1 MTLLQIQELTKS
13 YGLQHVLD
21 GVNLTIADGQK
32 IGLIGRNGAGKST
45 LMRIIA
51 GKEAADAGEVRTF
64 DGCSIG
70 YLEQHA
76 EFPEDVSVEAY
87 LEEKSGK
94 PAWSCAKEAARFGL
108 KKEHLVKPCTALS
121 GGYRMRILLT
131 LLALADPELLLLDEP
146 TNHLDLQTQFFL
158 EAWLNEFRHACLIIS
173 HDRTFLK
180 NVCDRTI
187 ELERGKATTFPGDV
201 DTYQQYKEERDRMRD
216 RFNKNIEEQRSH
228 LEEFIIR
235 FRAKASKAT
244 QAQSKM
250 KQLRK
255 LHSIEID
262 PPLPTIRL
270 RIPQVEFRKTF
281 SIRTHEL
288 AIGYGEKRIASG
300 ITFEI
305 QRGER
310 IAIVGENGQ
319 GKSTLLKTLSEQI
332 PPLDGTFTL
341 ANRLKAAV
349 YAQHVTESLDPKLT
363 VMQHLEGASDMAVQ
377 RQDLLQLASDF
388 LFRED
393 DLDKPISVLSGGERS
408 RLCLAGL
415 LLGRP
420 DILLLDEPTNHLDME
435 TTEALAEALT
445 RWKGTVLFV
454 SHARTFVKALATGL
468 IEVRDGKAGIDPR
481 GYDEYVSD
489 TRRELM
495 PLDEVDFAEEERK
508 QEKRLRHERQ
518 QELKRLLKTTEKQLD
533 ESGKKRQRLL
543 DEYAKDPLSYSA
555 ERQRDLHQ
563 TETILAH
570 AEHEWLKLQEELQA
584 LEMTRLRED

>member
-1 MTLLQIQELTKS
+1 MTLLQIQGLTKS

-21 GVNLTIADGQK
+21 GVAFSVADGQK

-51 GKEAADAGEVRTF
+51 GKEMADQGEVLKF
-64 DGCSIG
+64 DGCTIG

-76 EFPEDVSVEAY
+76 EFPEDVTVEAY

-94 PAWSCAKEAARFGL
+94 PSWTCAKEASRFGL
-108 KKEHLVKPCTALS
+108 KKEHLSRPCNDLS

-131 LLALADPELLLLDEP
+131 LLALQDPALLLLDEP
-146 TNHLDLQTQFFL
+146 TNHLDLQTQFLL

-173 HDRTFLK
+173 HDRTFLR
-180 NVCDRTI
+180 NVCDRTV
-187 ELERGKATTFPGDV
+187 ELERGKATSFPGDV
-201 DTYQQYKEERDRMRD
+201 DTYQRYKEERDQMRE
-216 RFNKNIEEQRSH
+216 RFNKNVEEQRAH
-228 LEEFIIR
+228 LEEFITR

-255 LHSIEID
+255 LNTLEID

-281 SIRTHEL
+281 ALRTHEL
-288 AIGYGEKRIASG
+288 SIGYPDRIVASG

-310 IAIVGENGQ
+310 VAIVGENGQ

-332 PPLDGTFTL
+332 AALGGTFTL

-349 YAQHVTESLDPKLT
+349 YAQHVTESLDPSLT
-363 VMQHLEGASDMAVQ
+363 VMRHLELASDQAVV

-393 DLDKPISVLSGGERS
+393 DLDKPIGVLSGGERS

-445 RWKGTVLFV
+445 RWKGTALFV
-454 SHARTFVKALATGL
+454 SHSRTFVKTLATHL
-468 IEVRDGKAGIDPR
+468 LEVRNGKAGLDPR
-481 GYDEYVSD
+481 GYEEYVSD
-489 TRRELM
+489 TRREM
-495 PLDEVDFAEEERK
+495 VPMDETDFEEEARK
-508 QEKRLRHERQ
+508 QEKRDRHERT
-518 QELKRLLKTTEKQLD
+518 QELKRQLKTIEKQLD
-533 ESGKKRQRLL
+533 EYGKKRQSLL
-543 DEYAKDPLSYSA
+543 DAYLKDPTSYST
-555 ERQRDLHQ
+555 ERQKELHQ
-563 TETILAH
+563 AETILAH
-570 AEHEWLKLQEELQA
+570 TEHEWIRIQEELEKLANIQ
-584 LEMTRLRED
+584 EIS

>member
-1 MTLLQIQELTKS
+1 MTLLQIQGLTKS

-21 GVNLTIADGQK
+21 GVALTIADGQK

-51 GKEAADAGEVRTF
+51 NKEKADQGEVLFF

-76 EFPEDVSVEAY
+76 EFPEGVRVETY

-94 PAWSCAKEAARFGL
+94 PAWSCAKEASRFGL
-108 KKEHLVKPCTALS
+108 KKEHLAKHCNDLS

-131 LLALADPELLLLDEP
+131 LLALQDPALLLLDEP
-146 TNHLDLQTQFFL
+146 TNHLDLQTQFLL
-158 EAWLNEFRHACLIIS
+158 EAWLQEFRHACLIIS

-180 NVCDRTI
+180 NVCDRTV

-201 DTYQQYKEERDRMRD
+201 DTYQRYKEESDLMRI
-216 RFNKNIEEQRSH
+216 RFNKNIEEQRAH
-228 LEEFIIR
+228 LEEFITR

-250 KQLRK
+250 KLLNK
-255 LHSIEID
+255 LNTVDID

-270 RIPQVEFRKTF
+270 RIPQVEFRKSF
-281 SIRTHEL
+281 ALRTHEL
-288 AIGYGEKRIASG
+288 VIGYGETPVASG

-332 PPLDGTFTL
+332 PALGGTFTL
-341 ANRLKAAV
+341 ANRLKAVV
-349 YAQHVTESLDPKLT
+349 YAQHVTESLDPNIT
-363 VMQHLEGASDMAVQ
+363 VMRHLEFASDQAVV

-454 SHARTFVKALATGL
+454 SHARTFVKSLATRL
-468 IEVRDGKAGIDPR
+468 IEVRNGRAGFDPR
-481 GYDEYVSD
+481 SYDEYVVD
-489 TRRELM
+489 TRREM
-495 PLDEVDFAEEERK
+495 VPLNDADFAEEARK
-508 QEKRLRHERQ
+508 QEKRERHERT
-518 QELKRLLKTTEKQLD
+518 QELKRLLKTVDKQLED
-533 ESGKKRQRLL
+533 SGKKRQKLL
-543 DEYAKDPLSYSA
+543 DAYLLEPTAYSP
-555 ERQRDLHQ
+555 ERQKELHQ
-563 TETILAH
+563 VETILAH
-570 AEHEWLKLQEELQA
+570 AEHEWIRIQEEL
-584 LEMTRLRED
+584 ERLNVT

>member
-1 MTLLQIQELTKS
+1 MTLLQIQGLTKS

-21 GVNLTIADGQK
+21 GVAFSVADGQK

-51 GKEAADAGEVRTF
+51 GKEAADQGEVLKF
-64 DGCSIG
+64 DSCTIG

-76 EFPEDVSVEAY
+76 EFPDNVTVEAY

-94 PAWSCAKEAARFGL
+94 PSWTCAKEASRFGL
-108 KKEHLVKPCTALS
+108 KREHLARPCNDLS

-131 LLALADPELLLLDEP
+131 LLALQDPALLLLDEP
-146 TNHLDLQTQFFL
+146 TNHLDLQTQFLL

-173 HDRTFLK
+173 HDRTFLR
-180 NVCDRTI
+180 NVCDRTV
-187 ELERGKATTFPGDV
+187 ELERGKATSFPGDV
-201 DTYQQYKEERDRMRD
+201 DTYQRYKEERDQMRE
-216 RFNKNIEEQRSH
+216 RFNKNVEEQRAH
-228 LEEFIIR
+228 LEEFITR

-255 LHSIEID
+255 LNTLEID

-281 SIRTHEL
+281 ALRTHEL
-288 AIGYGEKRIASG
+288 SIGYPDRTVASG

-310 IAIVGENGQ
+310 VAIVGENGQ

-332 PPLDGTFTL
+332 APLDGTFTL

-349 YAQHVTESLDPKLT
+349 YAQHVTESLDPSLT
-363 VMQHLEGASDMAVQ
+363 VMRHLELASDQAVV

-393 DLDKPISVLSGGERS
+393 DLDKPIGVLSGGERS

-454 SHARTFVKALATGL
+454 SHSRTFVKTLATHL
-468 IEVRDGKAGIDPR
+468 LEVRNGRAGLDPR
-481 GYDEYVSD
+481 GYEEYVSD
-489 TRRELM
+489 TRREM
-495 PLDEVDFAEEERK
+495 VPMDETDFAEEARK
-508 QEKRLRHERQ
+508 QEKRDRHERT
-518 QELKRLLKTTEKQLD
+518 QELKRQLKTIEKQLD
-533 ESGKKRQRLL
+533 DYGKKRQALL
-543 DEYAKDPLSYSA
+543 DAYLKDPTGYSI
-555 ERQRDLHQ
+555 ERQKELHQ
-563 TETILAH
+563 AETILAH
-570 AEHEWLKLQEELQA
+570 TEHEWIRIQEELEKLANFQ
-584 LEMTRLRED
+584 EMS

>member
-1 MTLLQIQELTKS
+1 MTLLQVQDLTKS

-21 GVNLTIADGQK
+21 GVALTIADGQK

-51 GKEAADAGEVRTF
+51 SKEQADQGNVVRF
-64 DGCSIG
+64 DDCTIG

-76 EFPEDVSVEAY
+76 EFPDGVSVQTY

-94 PAWSCAKEAARFGL
+94 PAWTCAKEAARFGL
-108 KKEHLVKPCTALS
+108 KKEQLARPCNDLS
-121 GGYRMRILLT
+121 GGYRMRILLS
-131 LLALADPELLLLDEP
+131 LLAIQDPALLLLDEP
-146 TNHLDLQTQFFL
+146 TNHLDLQTQFLL
-158 EAWLNEFRHACLIIS
+158 EAWLNEFKHACLIIS

-180 NVCDRTI
+180 TVCDRTV
-187 ELERGKATTFPGDV
+187 ELERGKATVFPGDI
-201 DTYQQYKEERDRMRD
+201 DTYQRYKQERDLMRE
-216 RFNKNIEEQRSH
+216 RFNKNVEEQRAH
-228 LEEFIIR
+228 LEDFINR
-235 FRAKASKAT
+235 FRAKASKAS
-244 QAQSKM
+244 QAQSKI
-250 KQLRK
+250 KQLNK
-255 LHSIEID
+255 LNTVDID

-270 RIPQVEFRKTF
+270 RIPQVEFRKSF
-281 SIRTHEL
+281 ALRTHEL
-288 AIGYGEKRIASG
+288 SIGYGDRVIASH

-332 PPLDGTFTL
+332 PLLDGTFTL

-349 YAQHVTESLDPKLT
+349 YAQHVTESLDPALT
-363 VMQHLEGASDMAVQ
+363 VMRHLEGVSDSAVAK
-377 RQDLLQLASDF
+377 QDLLQLASDF

-420 DILLLDEPTNHLDME
+420 DILLLDEPTNHLDLE

-454 SHARTFVKALATGL
+454 SHARTFVKALATRL
-468 IEVRDGKAGIDPR
+468 IEVRDGRAGLDPR
-481 GYDEYVSD
+481 TYDEYVAD
-489 TRRELM
+489 TRRETV
-495 PLDEVDFAEEERK
+495 PLGELDFAEEARK
-508 QEKRLRHERQ
+508 QEKRDRHERL
-518 QELKRLLKTTEKQLD
+518 QELKRQLKTIEKQLD

-543 DEYAKDPLSYSA
+543 DAYLAEPTNYSI
-555 ERQRDLHQ
+555 ERQKELHQ

-570 AEHEWLKLQEELQA
+570 AEHEWMNLQQELEKLTA
-584 LEMTRLRED
+584 ASA

>member
-1 MTLLQIQELTKS
+1 MTLLQIQDLTKS

-21 GVNLTIADGQK
+21 GVALTIADGQK
-32 IGLIGRNGAGKST
+32 ISLIGRNGAGKST

-51 GKEAADAGEVRTF
+51 GKETADQGEVLAF
-64 DGCSIG
+64 DGCTIG

-76 EFPEDVSVEAY
+76 EFPDGVSVAEY

-94 PAWSCAKEAARFGL
+94 PAWSCAKEGARFGL
-108 KKEHLVKPCTALS
+108 KKDHLARPCNDLS

-131 LLALADPELLLLDEP
+131 LLALQDPALLLLDEP
-146 TNHLDLQTQFFL
+146 TNHLDLQTQFLL

-201 DTYQQYKEERDRMRD
+201 DTYQRYKEERDLMRE
-216 RFNKNIEEQRSH
+216 RFNKNIEEQRAH
-228 LEEFIIR
+228 LEEFITR

-250 KQLRK
+250 KLLKK
-255 LHSIEID
+255 LTTVDID

-281 SIRTHEL
+281 ALRTHEL
-288 AIGYGEKRIASG
+288 AIGYGDRTIASH
-300 ITFEI
+300 ISFEV

-332 PPLDGTFTL
+332 LPLDGTFTL

-349 YAQHVTESLDPKLT
+349 YAQHVTESLDPSLT
-363 VMQHLEGASDMAVQ
+363 VMRHLELASDQAVV

-393 DLDKPISVLSGGERS
+393 DLEKPIGVLSGGERS

-454 SHARTFVKALATGL
+454 SHSRTFVKTLATRL
-468 IEVRDGKAGIDPR
+468 LEVRNGRAGLDR
-481 GYDEYVSD
+481 RTYDEYVAD
-489 TRRELM
+489 VRHEM
-495 PLDEVDFAEEERK
+495 VPLDDSDFAEEARK
-508 QEKRLRHERQ
+508 QEKRERHERI
-518 QELKRLLKTTEKQLD
+518 QELKRLLKTVEKQMED
-533 ESGKKRQRLL
+533 YGKKRQRLL
-543 DEYAKDPLSYSA
+543 ETYLAEPTTYSI
-555 ERQRDLHQ
+555 ERQKELHQ
-563 TETILAH
+563 IETILAH
-570 AEHEWLKLQEELQA
+570 TEHEWIRIQEEL
-584 LEMTRLRED
+584 ERIEDKK

>member
-1 MTLLQIQELTKS
+1 MTLLQIQDLTKA

-21 GVNLTIADGQK
+21 GVNLTSSDGQK
-32 IGLIGRNGAGKST
+32 VGLIGRNGAGKST

-51 GKEAADAGEVRTF
+51 KRETADSGEVLGF
-64 DGCSIG
+64 DGLSIG

-76 EFPEDVSVEAY
+76 EFPDGIRVSDY
-87 LEEKSGK
+87 LEEQSGK
-94 PAWSCAKEAARFGL
+94 PAWACAKAAAGFRL
-108 KKEHLVKPCTALS
+108 SKQQLSQQCNELS

-131 LLALADPELLLLDEP
+131 LLALKDPTLLLLDEP
-146 TNHLDLQTQFFL
+146 TNHLDLQTQFLL
-158 EAWLNEFRHACLIIS
+158 EAWLKDFRHACLIIS

-187 ELERGKATTFPGDV
+187 ELERGKATTFPGDI
-201 DTYQQYKEERDRMRD
+201 DTYQRYKEERDTMRE
-216 RFNKNIEEQRSH
+216 RFNKNVEEQRAY
-228 LEEFIIR
+228 LEEFITR

-244 QAQSKM
+244 QAQSKI
-250 KQLRK
+250 KQLNK
-255 LHSIEID
+255 LNTLEID

-281 SIRTHEL
+281 ALRTHEL
-288 AIGYGEKRIASG
+288 VIGYEQKAVASG

-332 PPLDGTFTL
+332 PPLGGTFTL

-349 YAQHVTESLDPKLT
+349 YAQHVTEALDPNIT
-363 VMQHLEGASDMAVQ
+363 VMRHLELASDQAVV

-388 LFRED
+388 LFHDD
-393 DLDKPISVLSGGERS
+393 DLDKPIGVLSGGERA

-420 DILLLDEPTNHLDME
+420 DILLLDEPTNHLDLE

-454 SHARTFVKALATGL
+454 SHARTFVKTLATSL
-468 IEVRDGKAGIDPR
+468 IEVRNGHAGLDR
-481 GYDEYVSD
+481 RSYDEYVAD
-489 TRRELM
+489 TRRETV
-495 PLDEVDFAEEERK
+495 PLDSATLEEEALK
-508 QEKRLRHERQ
+508 QEKRDRHERL
-518 QELKRLLKTTEKQLD
+518 QELKRQVKMTEKQLD
-533 ESGKKRQRLL
+533 EYGRKRQALL
-543 DEYAKDPLSYSA
+543 DGYLAEPTTFSV
-555 ERQRDLHQ
+555 ERQKELHQ
-563 TETILAH
+563 VETILAH
-570 AEHEWLKLQEELQA
+570 TEHEWIRLQEEL
-584 LEMTRLRED
+584 ERLLI

>member
-1 MTLLQIQELTKS
+1 MTLLQLQELTKS

-21 GVNLTIADGQK
+21 GVTLTISEGQK

-51 GKEAADAGEVRTF
+51 GQEQADQGNVVGS
-64 DGCSIG
+64 DGLTIG

-76 EFPEDVSVEAY
+76 EFPEGISVQEY
-87 LEEKSGK
+87 LEERSGK
-94 PAWSCAKEAARFGL
+94 PAWTCAKEAARFGL
-108 KKEHLVKPCTALS
+108 KKDHLAKPCTALS
-121 GGYRMRILLT
+121 GGYRMRILLS
-131 LLALADPELLLLDEP
+131 LLAIQEPTLLLLDEP
-146 TNHLDLQTQFFL
+146 TNHLDLQTQFLL
-158 EAWLNEFRHACLIIS
+158 EAWLQEVRHACLIIS

-201 DTYQQYKEERDRMRD
+201 DTYQRYKEERDAMREK
-216 RFNKNIEEQRSH
+216 FNKNIEEQRAH
-228 LEEFIIR
+228 LEEFINR

-244 QAQSKM
+244 QAQSKL
-250 KQLRK
+250 KQLHK
-255 LHSIEID
+255 LNTVDID

-270 RIPQVEFRKTF
+270 RIPQVEFRKSF
-281 SIRTHEL
+281 ALRTHEL
-288 AIGYGEKRIASG
+288 VIGYRDRVVASG

-319 GKSTLLKTLSEQI
+319 GKSTLLKTLSEYI
-332 PPLDGTFTL
+332 PALGGTFTL

-349 YAQHVTESLDPKLT
+349 YSQHVTESLNASYT
-363 VMQHLEGASDMAVQ
+363 VMQHLEVASDQAVT

-388 LFRED
+388 LFHDD
-393 DLDKPISVLSGGERS
+393 DLEKPIGILSGGERS

-420 DILLLDEPTNHLDME
+420 DILLLDEPTNHLDLE

-454 SHARTFVKALATGL
+454 SHSRTFVKALATRL
-468 IEVRDGKAGIDPR
+468 LEVRDGHAGLDPR
-481 GYDEYVSD
+481 TYDEYVSD
-489 TRRELM
+489 TRRETV
-495 PLDEVDFAEEERK
+495 PIDEQTLDEEARK
-508 QEKRLRHERQ
+508 QAKRERHERI

-533 ESGKKRQRLL
+533 EYGKKRQTLL
-543 DEYAKDPLSYSA
+543 DAYLLEPTNYST
-555 ERQRDLHQ
+555 ERQKELHQ
-563 TETILAH
+563 IETVLAH
-570 AEHEWLKLQEELQA
+570 TEHEWLRIQGEL
-584 LEMTRLRED
+584 ERENLPSD

>member
-1 MTLLQIQELTKS
+1 MTLLQIQGLCKS

-21 GVNLTIADGQK
+21 GVALTIADGQK

-51 GKEAADAGEVRTF
+51 GKEAADQGETLFF
-64 DGCSIG
+64 DGCTIG

-76 EFPEDVSVEAY
+76 EFPDGVSVQDY

-94 PAWSCAKEAARFGL
+94 PAWSCAKEASRFCL
-108 KKEHLVKPCTALS
+108 KKEHLVKPCNDLS

-131 LLALADPELLLLDEP
+131 LLALQDPALLLLDEP
-146 TNHLDLQTQFFL
+146 TNHLDLQTQFLL
-158 EAWLNEFRHACLIIS
+158 EAWLNDFRHACLIIS

-180 NVCDRTI
+180 NVCDRTV

-201 DTYQQYKEERDRMRD
+201 DTYQRYKEERDLMRE
-216 RFNKNIEEQRSH
+216 RFNKNIEEQRDH
-228 LEEFIIR
+228 LEEFITR

-250 KQLRK
+250 KQLKK
-255 LHSIEID
+255 LNTVDID

-281 SIRTHEL
+281 ALRTHEL
-288 AIGYGEKRIASG
+288 VIGYDDRPVASG
-300 ITFEI
+300 ISFEI

-332 PPLDGTFTL
+332 PALGGTFTL

-349 YAQHVTESLDPKLT
+349 YAQHVTESLDPNIS
-363 VMQHLEGASDMAVQ
+363 VMRHLEFASDQAVV

-393 DLDKPISVLSGGERS
+393 DLDKSISVLSGGERS

-454 SHARTFVKALATGL
+454 SHARTFVKSLATRL
-468 IEVRDGKAGIDPR
+468 LEVRNGKAGLDPR
-481 GYDEYVSD
+481 GYDEYVAD
-489 TRRELM
+489 TRREM
-495 PLDEVDFAEEERK
+495 VPLDESDFAEEARK
-508 QEKRLRHERQ
+508 QEKRERHERT
-518 QELKRLLKTTEKQLD
+518 QEVKRALKTVEKQLD
-533 ESGKKRQRLL
+533 EYGKKRQKLL
-543 DEYAKDPLSYSA
+543 DAYLAEPTTYSV
-555 ERQRDLHQ
+555 ERQKELHQ
-563 TETILAH
+563 VETILAH
-570 AEHEWLKLQEELQA
+570 TEHEWVRLQEELEK
-584 LEMTRLRED
+584 LSRE